1 MGDFLLFACE
11 ELRTQGIYQ
20 CKSGYPVLWYTFG
33 GYPWSR
39 PIPRHS
45 HVKNSSWMEGMGADT
60 PFLSTGISP
69 MFWLIQSVIIQE
81 KKNIKRNIKDA
92 GEKKMQVG
100 EGRRKHKDP
109 SSSMTTCYGFHFKPT
124 HFPFQPSRMEATF
137 IFLLS
142 YPSLLELVCPK
153 TIKTLILIQS
163 VANYMLHYGSFW
175 SSFSHTSLEEHVFV

>member
-1 MGDFLLFACE
+1 MQIRIPSPLIHIWWISMKQAHS
-11 ELRTQGIYQ
+11 TAQS
-20 CKSGYPVLWYTFG
+20 CKKQFMNGRDGSRHTISFHRNKSNVLTHSICDYSG
-33 GYPWSR
+33 
-39 PIPRHS
+39 
-45 HVKNSSWMEGMGADT
+45 
-60 PFLSTGISP
+60 
-69 MFWLIQSVIIQE
+69 

-109 SSSMTTCYGFHFKPT
+109 SSSMITCYGFHFKPT
-124 HFPFQPSRMEATF
+124 HFPFQLSRMEATF

-163 VANYMLHYGSFW
+163 VANYMLHYGSF
-175 SSFSHTSLEEHVFV
+175 